1 MRRPRCLENPKNNK
15 KWDFRAFQRY
25 CYQYSSLSYFGFSF
39 ETKTQNRGRPR
50 EKRHSSGFILTEAL
64 LKDVEH
70 SQELCVT
77 MWCMPGL
84 FWCVALLDYEAHQ
97 YCVSCRPLLQPT
109 RRPQDHLTN
118 TSPSVVNNKF
128 MVACFT
134 CYVFS
139 NSSVLSNW
147 SLSICPT
154 QGGACSR
161 VQGAADDCANAHNAR
176 SRPCVFGQSLAMLP
190 ECSCSISVQ
199 GYDPTP
205 VRG

>member
-1 MRRPRCLENPKNNK
+1 M
-15 KWDFRAFQRY
+15 
-25 CYQYSSLSYFGFSF
+25 
-39 ETKTQNRGRPR
+39 
-50 EKRHSSGFILTEAL
+50 EARF
-64 LKDVEH
+64 KDVEH

-97 YCVSCRPLLQPT
+97 HCVSCRPLLQPT

-134 CYVFS
+134 CYVLS

-161 VQGAADDCANAHNAR
+161 VQGAADDCAGQMRITRGHDPVCLGKVWRCFRSAHVQFLSKVMTQRRFVAEAMTVPDEAWNSLWYDAGR
-176 SRPCVFGQSLAMLP
+176 WHPCGL
-190 ECSCSISVQ
+190 C
-199 GYDPTP
+199 
-205 VRG
+205 